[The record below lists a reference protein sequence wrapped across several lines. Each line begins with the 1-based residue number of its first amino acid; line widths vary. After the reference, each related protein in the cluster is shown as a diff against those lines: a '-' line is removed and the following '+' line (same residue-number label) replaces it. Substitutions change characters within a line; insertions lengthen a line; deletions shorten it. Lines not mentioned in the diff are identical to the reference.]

1 MLDELFYEY
10 DFNDVDYCQSVIN
23 SATLIK
29 QNYYEL
35 TDESVNNVLKYH
47 NGSSFITIASGLT
60 NIIEDQTPELYAA
73 LDCNDKNLT
82 EVATISGDNLQIDF
96 GAIA

>member
-29 QNYYEL
+29 QNHYEL

-47 NGSSFITIASGLT
+47 DAKYQEWC
-60 NIIEDQTPELYAA
+60 EDCTRYNDPVEL
-73 LDCNDKNLT
+73 LKWL
-82 EVATISGDNLQIDF
+82 GH
-96 GAIA
+96 